1 MQPRQKSL
9 NLQARKRPL
18 FSQVFLMTCG
28 QTDVS
33 SFLGVLALGI
43 QGRPGSFQPRIQLT
57 LASTPTV
64 SILAKKTQLL
74 ASFWQASDASA
85 RLNVGNSG

>member
-1 MQPRQKSL
+1 
-9 NLQARKRPL
+9 
-18 FSQVFLMTCG
+18 MTCG

-43 QGRPGSFQPRIQLT
+43 RGCPGSFQPRIQLT
-57 LASTPTV
+57 LASPPVV

-85 RLNVGNSG
+85 RVNVGNSG